1 MKCHA
6 CGAGNSDEAAFC
18 QKCGAALTGH
28 PPGGPG
34 NARTTAAEGLR
45 AAANTAGKGSDP
57 EEKLWTGGFSGKAML
72 GTWLAALVLSLGL
85 IVLAT
90 LMPIPVLPL
99 VVAGVIALLWL
110 YAVGVFI
117 VRRLSVHYTL
127 TNQRFLHESGLFTR
141 TTDRIEV
148 IDIDDVTFRQGMI
161 ERMLG
166 VGTIQLDSSDRTHP
180 RLVLAGIDNV
190 KVVSG
195 MIDDVRRKERRRR
208 GIHIEQV

>member
-6 CGAGNSDEAAFC
+6 CGAGNADEAAFC
-18 QKCGAALTGH
+18 QKCGVSLTGQ
-28 PPGGPG
+28 PPGGPS
-34 NARTTAAEGLR
+34 NARPTAADGLR
-45 AAANTAGKGSDP
+45 AAATSAGKGSEQ

-72 GTWLAALVLSLGL
+72 GTWFAALLLSIGL
-85 IVLAT
+85 VVLAM
-90 LMPIPVLPL
+90 LMPIPVLPFI
-99 VVAGVIALLWL
+99 VSGVIALLWI
-110 YAVGVFI
+110 YAIGVFI

-148 IDIDDVTFRQGMI
+148 IDIDDVTFRQGMV
-161 ERMLG
+161 ERALG
-166 VGTIQLDSSDRTHP
+166 VGTIVIESSDRTHP

-190 KVVSG
+190 KVVAG